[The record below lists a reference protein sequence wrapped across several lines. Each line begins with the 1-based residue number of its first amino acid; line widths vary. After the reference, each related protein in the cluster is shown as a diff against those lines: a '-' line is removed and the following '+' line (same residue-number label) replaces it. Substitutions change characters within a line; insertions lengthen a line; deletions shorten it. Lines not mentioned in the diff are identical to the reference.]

1 MTRSTRS
8 QVASFLALAALGGV
22 VALRA
27 ITEPKN
33 DFRFSIIGDRTGS
46 AQPQLYGRVW
56 REVDLLHPDFVIN
69 VGDTIQGGNDA
80 IAEAQWLELR
90 PLFQRYNHYPLYFT
104 PGNHD
109 VFSDTSRQ
117 LYEKASGRPLQYS
130 FNYQDAHFTVL
141 DNSRTT
147 DLTAEQLE
155 FLARDLEANKDK
167 NPKFIFFH
175 KPYWI
180 PMLKLGASD
189 FPLHKLALK
198 YDVKHVISGHGHQFV
213 RLVRDGVAYMEVGS
227 SGGTMEAALKP
238 CNAISFAPALVSAK
252 PAQFSVPGL
261 RMSQRFGPP
270 MVAAAESV
278 IVPKRPP
285 FTTAVLLFTMAPVP
299 PTPVPA
305 MLKGLRMGL
314 LEFTSNVAPLRM

>member
-1 MTRSTRS
+1 MTRSMRS
-8 QVASFLALAALGGV
+8 QVASVLALAALGGV

-33 DFRFSIIGDRTGS
+33 DFRFSIIGDRTGT
-46 AQPQLYGRVW
+46 AQPQIYGRVW

-147 DLTAEQLE
+147 DLTPEQLE

-189 FPLHKLALK
+189 FPLHKLAVK

-227 SGGTMEAALKP
+227 SGGTMEAALKLGHGFKEGRFYHHVWGRVKGSKVDLTVKEIDGIKGAGRMFKADQWDDNGP
-238 CNAISFAPALVSAK
+238 KFDTADPAIKEDP
-252 PAQFSVPGL
+252 Q
-261 RMSQRFGPP
+261 
-270 MVAAAESV
+270 
-278 IVPKRPP
+278 
-285 FTTAVLLFTMAPVP
+285 T
-299 PTPVPA
+299 
-305 MLKGLRMGL
+305 
-314 LEFTSNVAPLRM
+314 